1 MGNLSS
7 KNCIRF
13 VFIVC
18 MTVCF
23 VCLSGCKPMEKVEDT
38 QLSTTST
45 EIQPSDDST
54 IDACSE
60 AVKELTQNP
69 YYHLVLESENDSI
82 QTQIYCDG
90 ENYLVS
96 DYDGELR
103 LASAMKYGGIY
114 AVEEKGK
121 YAVTSEYEVAYADHI
136 IQTYDI
142 LNKWNL
148 EIKEIERESDRLIRI
163 HAEWDDKDDGAVA
176 HIQGNFVYEFSDNG
190 SLSSIQVEENW
201 HTDGPSAE
209 RYVYSLVNPHD
220 TQETITNVIYNASQQ
235 ITNPSETDSESEQD
249 ELVVP
254 PSNDTEYDRNFL
266 LGSDEMKWNY
276 FDDSW
281 TFALRGEDT
290 SSEGIVLVHQ
300 PASETKD
307 VTLEHGQEFFLE
319 SWDGNCWNLIFSGNI
334 PTETPEENLVFSGE
348 SIIEPVSMQLDW
360 GAQCGALAEG
370 KYRVGLYYTATR
382 KSGEQETNLCYAK
395 FVVNRQGIDGLVDK
409 CSSALEEVLNGDT
422 YHVQRTNY
430 MSKQRHKEDSY
441 YYVQEIWRSKQNYY
455 SEVTYYYNSNGEM
468 KGSLGMLLRSGQGY
482 SYNSLQTPSKLWTEN
497 KDLTEHSFQ
506 LWVSGLDCTQKTL
519 ENVIEQ
525 ADSVAFEFSG
535 SKVITYY
542 FNENDELV
550 RVTLEYVRD
559 DQEMVMETELLIES
573 ISADSAEMVIS
584 AELVN

>member
-1 MGNLSS
+1 
-7 KNCIRF
+7 
-13 VFIVC
+13 
-18 MTVCF
+18 
-23 VCLSGCKPMEKVEDT
+23 MEKVEDT

-148 EIKEIERESDRLIRI
+148 EIKEIECESNRLIRI
-163 HAEWDDKDDGAVA
+163 HAEWDDKDDGSVA

-209 RYVYSLVNPHD
+209 RYVYSLVNLHD
-220 TQETITNVIYNASQQ
+220 TQETIANVIYNASQQ
-235 ITNPSETDSESEQD
+235 ITDPSETDSESEQD

-276 FDDSW
+276 FDASW

-307 VTLEHGQEFFLE
+307 VMLEHGQEFFLE
-319 SWDGNCWNLIFSGNI
+319 SWDGNCWNLIFSGNV
-334 PTETPEENLVFSGE
+334 PSETPEANLIFSGD
-348 SIIEPVSMQLDW
+348 SIIEPVHVQLNW
-360 GAQCGALAEG
+360 GAQYGILAEG

-395 FVVNRQGIDGLVDK
+395 FVVNRQEIDGLVDK

-468 KGSLGMLLRSGQGY
+468 KSSSGILLRSGQGY
-482 SYNSLQTPSKLWTEN
+482 SYNSLQTLSKLWTEN
-497 KDLTEHSFQ
+497 NDLTEHSFQ

-519 ENVIEQ
+519 ENVIEK
-525 ADSVAFEFSG
+525 ANSVAFEFSG

-559 DQEMVMETELLIES
+559 DQEMVMEAELLIES
-573 ISADSAEMVIS
+573 ISADSAEKVIS